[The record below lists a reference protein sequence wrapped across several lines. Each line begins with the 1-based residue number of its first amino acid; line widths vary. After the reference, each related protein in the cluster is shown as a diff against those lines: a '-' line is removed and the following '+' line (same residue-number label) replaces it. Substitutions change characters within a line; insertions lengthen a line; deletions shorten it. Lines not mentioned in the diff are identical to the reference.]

1 MALPDPAAGVRASAP
16 IRGFSARDAHVACA
30 ARSARGARDLS
41 TAPAPTAADAA
52 PDDAA
57 RGAPVCGAHHGVS
70 AVRGVSVHSALF
82 GDITGASDAVAT
94 DGASGDAADRLG
106 DASTNLA
113 GGASAAPSP
122 QGAARELSGPG
133 APIGR
138 AGP

>member
-1 MALPDPAAGVRASAP
+1 
-16 IRGFSARDAHVACA
+16 
-30 ARSARGARDLS
+30 
-41 TAPAPTAADAA
+41 
-52 PDDAA
+52 
-57 RGAPVCGAHHGVS
+57 
-70 AVRGVSVHSALF
+70 SVHSALF

-94 DGASGDAADRLG
+94 DGASGDAADRPG

>member
-1 MALPDPAAGVRASAP
+1 MSGVQTCALP
-16 IRGFSARDAHVACA
+16 IFACA
-30 ARSARGARDLS
+30 ARGARGLRA
-41 TAPAPTAADAA
+41 APAPTAADAA

-57 RGAPVCGAHHGVS
+57 RGAPVCGAHRGVP
-70 AVRGVSVHSALF
+70 AVRGDSVHGALF

-94 DGASGDAADRLG
+94 DDAADDAADRPG

-133 APIGR
+133 APIVG
-138 AGP
+138 